1 MSEDRISPD
10 VRRLLADCIETYA
23 QLECLLLFGRPD
35 NVGWSIQEAAA
46 ELRADAVT
54 VFEAFEHLGRA
65 GLLTRSHRGLD
76 ERFFCAAHHE
86 TVKALW
92 HAYTDSRLDIMNLM
106 TANALE
112 RVRTSA
118 LRMFAAAFLLDRKKD
133 G

>member
-1 MSEDRISPD
+1 MTDDRISMN
-10 VRRLLADCIETYA
+10 VRRLLADSVETYP
-23 QLECLLLFGRPD
+23 QLECLLLFGRSD
-35 NVGWSIQEAAA
+35 NVNWSIQEAAA
-46 ELRADAVT
+46 ELHADAAIIS
-54 VFEAFEHLGRA
+54 EAFEHLGRA
-65 GLLTRSHRGLD
+65 GLLQRSRGEFAD
-76 ERFFCAAHHE
+76 RFFCAAQQE